1 MRILYVEDNLTNVSL
16 VRRVARMGEHEIVH
30 YIEGESALEHWG
42 EIQPDLVLM
51 DLQLAGD
58 ISGLDVVRQ
67 LRARGVDTPIV
78 AVTAYAM
85 LGDRDRCLAAG
96 CDEYLAKP
104 LAIHQL
110 VEMFRHY
117 SSQPPQITRSAVP
130 AAVQSSPF
138 AALSATPAP
147 SGPLHLKISLDDDP
161 PKAQPTPAPESAS
174 LKISLD
180 DDSTKA
186 RPAPAPENAPSHA
199 TTAAEEAEPLA
210 VPVPTPTEKEPPA
223 ASSSPANHHDEV
235 KP

>member
-16 VRRVARMGEHEIVH
+16 VRRVARMGEHEIIH
-30 YIEGESALEHWG
+30 YIEGESALEHWE

-67 LRARGVDTPIV
+67 LRARGVETPIV

-117 SSQPPQITRSAVP
+117 SSLPTQATRGAAPDAAQP
-130 AAVQSSPF
+130 SPF
-138 AALSATPAP
+138 AALSVTTAP

-161 PKAQPTPAPESAS
+161 PKVQ
-174 LKISLD
+174 
-180 DDSTKA
+180 
-186 RPAPAPENAPSHA
+186 PAPAPQSPPSHLPA
-199 TTAAEEAEPLA
+199 AAEESHPLA
-210 VPVPTPTEKEPPA
+210 VPVPTATPQEPPA
-223 ASSSPANHHDEV
+223 ATNAQIENQDEV